1 MGEPIVLGIDLGTT
15 FSAMAHINRHSM
27 PEVIPNA
34 EGKRTM
40 PSVVYFADDGTPIVG
55 QIARNQALADP
66 RRAAQFI
73 KRHMGDP
80 SYRLTIDGVDHVPED
95 LSALILKKLKED
107 AEAHLG
113 ESVTRAVI
121 SVPAYFKDAQRRA
134 TQLAGE
140 IAGLDV
146 FAILNE
152 PTAAALAYGLTS
164 ADRART
170 LLIYDFGG
178 GTFDVTI
185 LRIEGNE
192 FTVLATG
199 GDSQLGGMDVDQRL
213 ADHLADQ
220 YAMQRGVDLRADPA
234 SRQDLMER
242 AEIAKI
248 DLSGRQRVMVTLGAG
263 AGAMRADVD
272 RALLK
277 TLIADLLE
285 RTRTCVSDALT
296 AASLTWQDID
306 SVLPVGGSSRLVA
319 VRELLRDMSEREVT
333 TDVNPD
339 ECVALGAAIRTGLG
353 EVTERAGPLGA
364 EKGQAPPRSDIVVR
378 DVAPHSLGVRALTPE
393 GHPINSIIIPRLT
406 EVPCERRRTYAT
418 RADNQQSIEIEVLQ
432 GEAEDPFS
440 VEVESIG
447 RVRMDELPAR
457 PAGQVVVEVLLRYDM
472 DGVVE
477 VEARELIEGRL
488 IRKQLLE
495 RTGELDP
502 EVVDAFKRRLA
513 TGEVDGTDGEAF
525 AEDPGSPATA
535 PSEPSDDLPHA
546 PAGTPDDAGDYA
558 MEPGVP
564 IADAPGGVS
573 EDGPEPGGPS
583 PGAADGAGEEGADPD
598 DWFGEAK
605 DHLEGEPRPHEKP
618 GGDIF
623 DVGDTT

>member
-1 MGEPIVLGIDLGTT
+1 MGEPKVLGIDLGTT

-27 PEVIPNA
+27 PEIIPNA

-113 ESVTRAVI
+113 EPVTRAVI

-152 PTAAALAYGLTS
+152 PTAAALAYGL
-164 ADRART
+164 AAAGRART

-185 LRIEGNE
+185 LRIEGHE

-213 ADHLADQ
+213 ADHLAGQ
-220 YAMQRGVDLRADPA
+220 YASQRGVDLREDPA

-277 TLIADLLE
+277 TLIADLLA
-285 RTRTCVSDALT
+285 RTQTCVTDALT
-296 AASLTWQDID
+296 SASLTWQDID
-306 SVLPVGGSSRLVA
+306 SVLPIGGSSRLVA
-319 VRELLRDMSEREVT
+319 VRELLREMSGKEVT
-333 TDVNPD
+333 ADVNPD
-339 ECVALGAAIRTGLG
+339 ECVALGAALRTGLG
-353 EVTERAGPLGA
+353 EVTELAGPPTA
-364 EKGQAPPRSDIVVR
+364 KGGQPAAARSDIVVH
-378 DVAPHSLGVRALTPE
+378 DVTPHSLGVRALTPE
-393 GHPINSIIIPRLT
+393 GRPVNSIIIPRLA

-418 RADNQQSIEIEVLQ
+418 RADNQRSIEVEVLQ

-440 VEVESIG
+440 IEVESIG
-447 RVRMDELPAR
+447 RVRMDDLPTR
-457 PAGQVVVEVLLRYDM
+457 PAGEVIVEVLLRYDI

-477 VEARELIEGRL
+477 VEARELIEGRV

-495 RTGELDP
+495 RTGELDR
-502 EVVDAFKRRLA
+502 ELVDAFKKRLA
-513 TGEVDGTDGEAF
+513 
-525 AEDPGSPATA
+525 AEDGNRTGG
-535 PSEPSDDLPHA
+535 EDH
-546 PAGTPDDAGDYA
+546 TDADA
-558 MEPGVP
+558 EPGAPVP
-564 IADAPGGVS
+564 G
-573 EDGPEPGGPS
+573 EPGGA
-583 PGAADGAGEEGADPD
+583 GADGADPD
-598 DWFGEAK
+598 DWSGEVEDYLA
-605 DHLEGEPRPHEKP
+605 DESGPHESL
-618 GGDIF
+618 D
-623 DVGDTT
+623 GDTPDLGGTT